1 MRIAIL
7 SNVNMD
13 ITIKDLSNKYEVFK
27 ADGYGGWIQN
37 LVNNDLYSYNPNAI
51 FVILDGEEFFGN
63 INTLKEAENEVEVY
77 SNYIQDA
84 VKDNPNISFFISN
97 FDIPCKRISVLKS
110 NRNEMIFENCWY
122 EKLRTLNDKYNN
134 IYIFDIKNL
143 INNIGRKNFYSDKL
157 WYLGGIKYTLDSQKI
172 IEDEIIKCINALKGY
187 RKKCLILDL
196 DNTLWGGV
204 VGEVGAKNISISDFN
219 EGARYKDFQRRIKE
233 LKDTGVILAIAS
245 KNNLS
250 DVKDVFYHNSDMVL
264 KEEDFAAIK
273 INWKS
278 KVQNIREIS
287 DELNIGLDSFVFIDD
302 NPVEREQVSSFL
314 PEACVPD
321 FPKDTSKLE
330 QFAIGLYSKYFFKL
344 KILNEDLNKTQ
355 MYKQNK
361 KRIQLKRS
369 SKSLE
374 EFLKQLNTVIKLWK
388 AKYEDIPR
396 ISQLTQ
402 KTNQFNL
409 TTKRYTESDIEN
421 LMSDNSYDIY
431 VASVQDKFGDNGK
444 VLVIILKI
452 NGKNAYV
459 DTFLMSC
466 RVMERNI
473 EFEVMRLIENMLANK
488 GCNMIFSC
496 YNATKKNKPVEGF
509 YEKSGYILTETDDS
523 TKKYKKMLC
532 PNMSDLTVN
541 SFSKLILL

>member
-532 PNMSDLTVN
+532 PNMNDLTVN